1 MRESL
6 PPQTPLSNGT
16 LLSVFVANGIPV
28 VGLLAFDT
36 SAVALLTFYWLEL
49 GVLAVWA
56 IVRSLFA
63 GHRPDRRSGLDGL
76 NGTLAAAVRLLSTDG
91 GSENA
96 SEKSSSG
103 DGGVLDKRISIPRTD
118 VGIYVGTIPALLFIV
133 PMLAAVWVG
142 FGGFV
147 AGPVIAASDPTSTQ
161 AWVLTG
167 AGVVFLSEGGRT
179 VSEYFYHGTHRETS
193 AWAAAK
199 GIFWQGFALTSAG
212 LLVVLLAYES
222 TEGNAGSV
230 ESAARG
236 PLIFTAIACKLSID
250 LASYYLDS
258 RDEPLRELL

>member
-1 MRESL
+1 MRESF
-6 PPQTPLSNGT
+6 PPRTPLSNGD
-16 LLSVFVANGIPV
+16 LISVLVANGVPV
-28 VGLLAFDT
+28 LGLLAFDT

-56 IVRSLFA
+56 IVRALFA
-63 GHRPDRRSGLDGL
+63 GHRPDRESGLDGL
-76 NGTLAAAVRLLSTDG
+76 DGTPAAAARVLSTDG
-91 GSENA
+91 GTEDTTDESP
-96 SEKSSSG
+96 SG
-103 DGGVLDKRISIPRTD
+103 DGGVMDKRITLPRTD
-118 VGIYVGTIPALLFIV
+118 VGIYVGTVPALLFIV
-133 PMLAAVWVG
+133 PLLTAVWIG

-147 AGPVIAASDPTSTQ
+147 AGPVIAASDPASTP

-179 VSEYFYHGTHRETS
+179 VSEYFYGGEHRETS

-199 GIFWQGFALTSAG
+199 GIFWQGFALAGAG

-222 TEGNAGSV
+222 AEGNAGSV

-250 LASYYLDS
+250 LTGRYLDS

>member
-1 MRESL
+1 MRESF
-6 PPQTPLSNGT
+6 PPRTLLSNRN
-16 LLSVFVANGIPV
+16 LLSVFVANGVPI

-49 GVLAVWA
+49 GMLAVWA
-56 IVRSLFA
+56 IVRALFA
-63 GHRPDRRSGLDGL
+63 GHRPDRGTGLDGL
-76 NGTLAAAVRLLSTDG
+76 NDTLAAAVQVLSPDRR
-91 GSENA
+91 SEDAND
-96 SEKSSSG
+96 ESSSD
-103 DGGVLDKRISIPRTD
+103 DGGVMDERIVIPRTD

-133 PMLAAVWVG
+133 PLLAAVWIG
-142 FGGFV
+142 FGGLV
-147 AGPVIAASDPTSTQ
+147 AGPVIAASDPASTP

-179 VSEYFYHGTHRETS
+179 VSEYFYHGEHRETS

-199 GIFWQGFALTSAG
+199 GIFWQGFALTGAG

-222 TEGNAGSV
+222 AEGNADGV
-230 ESAARG
+230 ASAARG

-250 LASYYLDS
+250 LTSRYLDG